1 MSHDERISRV
11 EGGVAAPTRAHRA
24 SMRNRSSEPSA
35 ELLPARADDSTSS
48 RPREQFIPIR
58 RAELIELLA
67 GIGSLSGVD
76 ERRFRQLCEGL
87 HAIFH
92 REYQAVLDELKECY
106 APFDPDSDTK
116 SHQAPGPNQD
126 SDRQARLFE
135 RFGWLLARGNFIRI
149 KQEEIEQALEEHS
162 HWGLA
167 LKVDFAIFD
176 RLELFYRGDRIGTRF
191 RRRLL
196 TGFRTEAV
204 ELPVYERLVLMFR
217 FRRGRQFSKVLDTDD
232 VHVKLFKDIPKLD
245 VDMLLPGTQVQMSLV
260 DRAKIMF
267 PTLSGLSL
275 AATKLVLAWGS
286 GLAMWGLVGGTLGYG
301 TRSVFG
307 YMNTK
312 QKYQLN
318 LTERLYYQNIDNNA
332 GVIHRMI
339 DEAEEQENREA
350 ILAYYFLWQ
359 RGVEGYTTEAL
370 DQQVERFLEPLAG
383 REVDFEIGDALEKLE
398 RLGLIDRIANQKW
411 KAVAIDQALERSAL
425 HWSGLLAA
433 REIG

>member
-1 MSHDERISRV
+1 
-11 EGGVAAPTRAHRA
+11 
-24 SMRNRSSEPSA
+24 MRNRSSGQST
-35 ELLPARADDSTSS
+35 ELLPTRTDDSTNSL
-48 RPREQFIPIR
+48 PREQFIPIR

-67 GIGSLSGVD
+67 GGGSLSTAD
-76 ERRFRQLCEGL
+76 EARFRQLCEGL

-92 REYQAVLDELKECY
+92 REYQAVVDELKECY
-106 APFDPDSDTK
+106 SPFDPDSDTK
-116 SHQAPGPNQD
+116 SIEAPGPHQN
-126 SDRQARLFE
+126 SERQARLFE
-135 RFGWLLARGNFIRI
+135 RFGWLLARGNFVRI
-149 KQEEIEQALEEHS
+149 KQEEIEQALKEHS

-167 LKVDFAIFD
+167 LKVDFGIFE
-176 RLELFYRGDRIGTRF
+176 RLEIFYRGDRVGTRF

-196 TGFRTEAV
+196 RGFRPEAV
-204 ELPVYERLVLMFR
+204 ELPVYERLVIIFR
-217 FRRGRQFSKVLDTDD
+217 FKSGQQFSKFLDTDD

-245 VDMLLPGTQVQMSLV
+245 VDMLLPGTQVQMSLL

-339 DEAEEQENREA
+339 DEAEEQENRES
-350 ILAYYFLWQ
+350 ILAYYFLWR
-359 RGVEGYTTEAL
+359 RGDEGYTTEAL
-370 DQQVERFLEPLAG
+370 DLEVERFLAPLAG

-398 RLGLIDRIANQKW
+398 RLGLVDRMANQKW
-411 KAVAIDQALERSAL
+411 KAVGIEQALERTVR

-433 REIG
+433 GKRVP